1 MILIC
6 WFFQIEME
14 SVDVDSEIDEILKK
28 AQEATPEGN
37 DASDIGTSKT
47 SNAQKSNSGDFTNL
61 IEGITL
67 L

>member
-1 MILIC
+1 MIPILKFSNIELNMILFC
-6 WFFQIEME
+6 WFSQIEME

-47 SNAQKSNSGDFTNL
+47 PNA
-61 IEGITL
+61 
-67 L
+67 

>member
-1 MILIC
+1 
-6 WFFQIEME
+6 ME

>member
-1 MILIC
+1 
-6 WFFQIEME
+6 ME
-14 SVDVDSEIDEILKK
+14 SVDVDSEIDEILKN
-28 AQEATPEGN
+28 AEEATPEGN

-47 SNAQKSNSGDFTNL
+47 PNAQTSNSGDFPNL